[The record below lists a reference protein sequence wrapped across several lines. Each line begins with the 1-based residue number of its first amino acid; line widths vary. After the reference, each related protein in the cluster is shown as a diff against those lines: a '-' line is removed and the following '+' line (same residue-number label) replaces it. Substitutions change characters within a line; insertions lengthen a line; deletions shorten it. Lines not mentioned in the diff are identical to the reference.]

1 MTFIEEIFN
10 NKQLSES
17 SKKLYTNNLRKLNN
31 GNQIENIDFL
41 KDIEKI
47 NEIISKYKPA
57 TQRSFIISIISV
69 VKSEPELYK
78 KYFDLLT
85 KLNSGVKVDN
95 FKNIYDI
102 NLV

>member
-1 MTFIEEIFN
+1 MTFIEEILN

-102 NLV
+102 NLA

>member
-47 NEIISKYKPA
+47 NEIISKYKPS

-85 KLNSGVKVDN
+85 KQNSGVKVDN

-102 NLV
+102 NLA